1 MGRRETEKRLARGEC
16 ERVYVAR
23 DADPRVVADVIRL
36 ATDAGVEIV
45 WADTMRELGRACG
58 IDVGASVAG
67 LPRASSGADTNV
79 EEE

>member
-16 ERVYVAR
+16 ERAYVAR
-23 DADPRVVADVIRL
+23 DADPRIVADVVRL
-36 ATDAGVEIV
+36 ATDTGVEIV
-45 WADTMRELGRACG
+45 WVDTMRELGRACG

-67 LPRASSGADTNV
+67 LPRPLIGADGAA